1 MSEAPTES
9 AEIAQPAASQP
20 TRRALYAAYGMGL
33 LGISLLDLYALI
45 VPLYAVSLG
54 ASSTEIGLLLGARA
68 ILPAFFSIHGGSL
81 MDRLGTRRVMLGST
95 ILVGALALVFP
106 ATSWFPALMLAQ
118 LFSGLFIA
126 FNWIG
131 AQTLVAQ
138 IAYGDPVP
146 LGRFNFICRFGTIGA
161 PLIAGFLWDV
171 GGAWPTFGMIAVWA
185 AIMHILVRIVPEPNP
200 DLAKRPRPPVHELLP
215 RVSDYTRSFA
225 LMLIPVI
232 AFTMVVSGLRN
243 SATSI
248 QNSIYIVY
256 LEGIGFEGTAIGLLF
271 AVLEV
276 TIGLASLNVG
286 SVRKLGRAETV
297 LLVTTAASI
306 ALIAITPFLGGIF
319 ALLMVMQALR
329 GVAQGFMQPLM
340 FSIQSEAAGKDFQG
354 AVVGLRVTANRLFS
368 VVLPPIMGLIADS
381 VSLEASFFVTGAFL
395 VVCCAALG
403 WLVAVRPSLRMG
415 RNA

>member
-1 MSEAPTES
+1 MKTEAAAP
-9 AEIAQPAASQP
+9 PATKPAP
-20 TRRALYAAYGMGL
+20 RTLYAAYGMGL

-54 ASSTEIGLLLGARA
+54 ASSTEIGLLLGARS

-81 MDRLGTRRVMLGST
+81 MDRLGTRRVLLGST
-95 ILVGALALVFP
+95 LLVGALALVFP
-106 ATSWFPALMLAQ
+106 ATGWFPALMMAQ
-118 LFSGLFIA
+118 LLSGLFIA

-161 PLIAGFLWDV
+161 PLIAGALWDF

-185 AIMHILVRIVPEPNP
+185 LIMHVLVQFVPEPNAE
-200 DLAKRPRPPVHELLP
+200 LAKRERPPLNELLP
-215 RVSDYTRSFA
+215 RMSDYTRSFA
-225 LMLIPVI
+225 LMAIPVI

-243 SATSI
+243 AATSI
-248 QNSIYIVY
+248 QNSIYIVH
-256 LEGIGFEGTAIGLLF
+256 LEGIGLDGTAIGLLF

-286 SVRKLGRAETV
+286 IVRKAGRAEAV
-297 LLVTTAASI
+297 LLITTAASI
-306 ALIAITPFLGGIF
+306 ALIAITPLLGGIL
-319 ALLMVMQALR
+319 ALLLLMQALR

-340 FSIQSEAAGKDFQG
+340 FSIQSDAVGKDFQG

-368 VVLPPIMGLIADS
+368 VVLPPIMGLIADH
-381 VSLEASFFVTGAFL
+381 VSLEASFYLTGAFL
-395 VVCCAALG
+395 VLGCAGLG
-403 WLVAVRPSLRMG
+403 WLVAVRPSLRLE
-415 RNA
+415 RKR

>member
-1 MSEAPTES
+1 MSETPIAGATEAAPF
-9 AEIAQPAASQP
+9 APAQPA
-20 TRRALYAAYGMGL
+20 RRALYAAYGMGL

-54 ASSTEIGLLLGARA
+54 ASATEIGLLLGVRS

-95 ILVGALALVFP
+95 IAVGALALVFP

-138 IAYGDPVP
+138 LAYGDPVP

-161 PLIAGFLWDV
+161 PLIAGFLWDI
-171 GGAWPTFGMIAVWA
+171 GGAWPTFGMIAVWGA
-185 AIMHILVRIVPEPNP
+185 VMHILVRIVPEPNA
-200 DLAKRPRPPVHELLP
+200 DLATGPRPSLSAVLP

-243 SATSI
+243 AATSI

-256 LEGIGFEGTAIGLLF
+256 LQGIGLEGTAIGVLF
-271 AVLEV
+271 AILEV

-286 SVRKLGRAETV
+286 FVKGLGRAEAV
-297 LLVTTAASI
+297 LLITTAASI
-306 ALIAITPFLGGIF
+306 ALIAVTPFLGGIF
-319 ALLMVMQALR
+319 ALLVLMQALR

-368 VVLPPIMGLIADS
+368 VVLPPIMGFLADT
-381 VSLEASFFVTGAFL
+381 VSLEASFLLTGIFLVTG
-395 VVCCAALG
+395 CAVLG
-403 WLVAVRPSLRMG
+403 WIVAVRPSFG
-415 RNA
+415 VKH